1 MNPRDDNRPDP
12 DALLVKVQK
21 EWCPQ
26 AGVLAEG
33 LSAYEPH
40 RGLCGPHSGKLH
52 IFLGMC
58 PGVGKTYA
66 MLQTARQRVKEDV
79 DVLVGIV
86 ETHGRHE
93 TASLLE
99 GMRVLPRRQLEHR
112 GFTLEEF
119 DIDAV
124 LAQKPQ
130 LVLVDELA
138 HTNAPGSRHAKRY
151 QDVLELIDAGI
162 DVYTTLN
169 VQHIESQVD
178 IVRQISGVTISET
191 VPDSIL
197 DVAHEIQLID
207 LSVEKLLERMADGKV
222 YLGERAEHAV
232 SGFFKEGNLTALR
245 ELALRFTAAQV
256 DRDLEDIRRLKRVSS
271 PWKTNARLMVG
282 VGPSPYAESL
292 IRWTRRAAS
301 RLNCPWLVVWVES
314 SRMLGSVEQDRLTRS
329 LSLARKLGG
338 EVVSVTGEN
347 ISEALLQVARERNVT
362 QIVVGKPDKPSLWRK
377 SLADHL
383 ILGSGDIDVCV
394 VRPLASAEKARAN
407 VKEPIST
414 RVIGEYSWALVSVFA
429 IASVCWGLVSITGY
443 MFVALVFLLAVVLA
457 ALRFSRGPV
466 LLMAT
471 LSALC
476 WDYFFIPPQFTLHI
490 NKAEDLIMFGMFF
503 IVAISMGSLTS
514 RLRMREAAERRRARQ
529 TDALLRVT
537 QSAAL
542 AAEPAKGLAEALR
555 TIRELLHAGT
565 ALVVREG
572 DRTLPQSAHRASTF
586 QPGAKEWGVISW
598 VYANKQCAGRH
609 TDTLPQSAATWFP
622 LQTATSL
629 LGVLGVQFE
638 HEQRLDFATRQMIEA
653 FALQLALVL
662 EKEHFIQAVSHAE
675 VLAHSEK
682 LHRTLLDSISHE
694 LKTPIAVINAAVEGM
709 SGTPG
714 PYLDEITTASQR
726 LQRVVDN
733 LLHMTQLESDVLQ
746 PRLDWCD
753 VRDVITAAQHAVGQ
767 PLATHPVRLEIADD
781 FPLVKLDHTLLTQA
795 LANILHNAA
804 VYTPAGTEIEVGV
817 KWSAQS
823 SVRNERPQRQNRT
836 EDCADHALCL
846 TIRDHGPGLPPGME
860 KSVFEKFCRAPGAPA
875 GGTGLGLTIARGFVQ
890 ALGGEIT
897 ARNHPEG
904 GAEFVIEVKR
914 VSKWSAQSSVRNER
928 PQTPNRTEDCADHSS

>member
-1 MNPRDDNRPDP
+1 MVSDGQRTSWKTRSTDDELENSFYA
-12 DALLVKVQK
+12 DALL
-21 EWCPQ
+21 
-26 AGVLAEG
+26 AEIQRTA
-33 LSAYEPH
+33 ST
-40 RGLCGPHSGKLH
+40 SGKLH

-66 MLQTARQRVKEDV
+66 MLQTARQRMNEGVQ
-79 DVLVGIV
+79 VLAGII

-93 TASLLE
+93 TAALLD
-99 GMRVLPRRQLEHR
+99 GMALLPRRQIEHR
-112 GFTLEEF
+112 DFTLEEF

-124 LAQKPQ
+124 LAQRPQ

-178 IVRQISGVTISET
+178 IVRQISGVNVQET

-197 DVAHEIQLID
+197 DRAHEIQLID
-207 LSVEKLLERMADGKV
+207 LSVEKLLERMAEGKV
-222 YLGERAEHAV
+222 YLDERAEHAI
-232 SGFFKEGNLTALR
+232 SNFFVEGNLTALR
-245 ELALRFTAAQV
+245 ELALRFTAEQV
-256 DRDLEDIRRLKRVSS
+256 DRDLEDIRRARRVSS

-292 IRWTRRAAS
+292 IRWTRRAAT
-301 RLNCPWLVVWVES
+301 RLNCPWLVVWVEGLHQLRS
-314 SRMLGSVEQDRLTRS
+314 DEQQRLS
-329 LSLARKLGG
+329 NALALARKLGG
-338 EVVSVTGEN
+338 EVVSVTGED
-347 ISEALLQVARERNVT
+347 ISEALLRVARERNVT
-362 QIVVGKPDKPSLWRK
+362 QIVVGKPDKPSFWRK

-394 VRPLASAEKARAN
+394 VRPLASAEKAS
-407 VKEPIST
+407 VKAKESVSAT
-414 RVIGEYSWALVSVFA
+414 VIGETSWALVTVFA
-429 IASVCWGLVSITGY
+429 IASVCWGLVSIAGY

-457 ALRFSRGPV
+457 ALRFHRGPV
-466 LLMAT
+466 MLMAA

-476 WDYFFIPPQFTLHI
+476 WNYFFIPPLFTLHI
-490 NKAEDLIMFGMFF
+490 NKAEDLIMFAMFF

-514 RLRMREAAERRRARQ
+514 RLRMREAAERRRSRQ
-529 TDALLRVT
+529 TEALLRVT

-542 AAEPAKGLAEALR
+542 AAEPEKGLAEALR
-555 TIRELLHAGT
+555 AIDELLHAST
-565 ALVVREG
+565 ALVLREN

-609 TDTLPQSAATWFP
+609 TETLPQSTATWFP

-629 LGVLGVQFE
+629 LGVFGVRFE
-638 HEQRLDFATRQMIEA
+638 HGQPLDFATRQMIEA

-753 VRDVITAAQHAVGQ
+753 VRDVITAAQHAVGK
-767 PLATHPVRLEIADD
+767 PLEAHPVKLHLPDD
-781 FPLVKLDHTLLTQA
+781 LPLVKLDHALLTQA

-804 VYTPAGTEIEVGV
+804 VYTPEGTMIELNVTLNDDTLRL
-817 KWSAQS
+817 A
-823 SVRNERPQRQNRT
+823 
-836 EDCADHALCL
+836 
-846 TIRDHGPGLPPGME
+846 IRDHGPGLPPGME
-860 KSVFEKFCRAPGAPA
+860 RSVFEKFCRAPGSPA
-875 GGTGLGLTIARGFVQ
+875 GGTGLGLTIARGFVH

-914 VSKWSAQSSVRNER
+914 IFQLVV
-928 PQTPNRTEDCADHSS
+928 P